1 MDLDEEGG
9 LEGHGQH
16 PLLHHRALNVVVL
29 DDDDDEEEEEGL
41 DDDDE
46 EEEDLDDDVLLED
59 LDGVELVGALPFGQ
73 HHLPEG
79 AFSQNH

>member
-1 MDLDEEGG
+1 MDLDQEWWFQGQCKHSF
-9 LEGHGQH
+9 LNHG
-16 PLLHHRALNVVVL
+16 ALYVIVL
-29 DDDDDEEEEEGL
+29 DDY
-41 DDDDE
+41 
-46 EEEDLDDDVLLED
+46 VLLED